1 MADDANQ
8 EGEWITGFNGDI
20 FVDKQGNIIKSAEDE
35 PQPSE
40 PPDFGAVMDAFDKA
54 KWANP
59 PEVDTPI
66 GSIPDW
72 DPVPTGIVPDQPDD
86 TGVGAGSIPA
96 DAETST

>member
-1 MADDANQ
+1 MIMADDANQ

-35 PQPSE
+35 PPSE

-54 KWANP
+54 KWATP
-59 PEVDTPI
+59 P

-72 DPVPTGIVPDQPDD
+72 SVDLPTGILPDQPDD
-86 TGVGAGSIPA
+86 TGVGAGAIPA
-96 DAETST
+96 DAETSI